1 MLAFGF
7 WLLVLFYGF
16 WVLVFCICVLFCF
29 FYSFFNSFFFLREKG
44 PEGVVLDFG
53 FAD

>member
-1 MLAFGF
+1 MAFGF
-7 WLLVLFYGF
+7 WFFVF
-16 WVLVFCICVLFCF
+16 VFCFVF
-29 FYSFFNSFFFLREKG
+29 FTVFLIVFFLREKG